1 VRGSSQGR
9 DHNREARLQMRKP
22 ALVAAATALVLFA
35 LPGYAGGNGAQT
47 ETIHFEDTDT
57 FTVGP
62 DCGLPEGTV
71 AFIEVS
77 GVMHTTERPN
87 GQIHTNGTFVAHTLT
102 LTLPDGKVFTG
113 HFADHFATNLNN
125 RNETATFTSNN
136 ILRAADGSRLQLH
149 FLDHF
154 NLSATGEPHF
164 FFQLNCGGGDV
175 NRD

>member
-1 VRGSSQGR
+1 LRTPVV
-9 DHNREARLQMRKP
+9 A
-22 ALVAAATALVLFA
+22 VAAVALALFA

-47 ETIHFEDTDT
+47 ETIHFEGTDT
-57 FTVGP
+57 FTVEP
-62 DCGLPEGTV
+62 DCGLPAGTV
-71 AFIEVS
+71 AFIEFK

-87 GQIHTNGTFVAHTLT
+87 GQIHTNGTFVGDPLT

-136 ILRAADGSRLQLH
+136 VVKAADGSRLHLH

-175 NRD
+175 TRD